1 MAMYDNNKYAWV
13 DFYMELAG
21 KLIPFADNRSAL
33 VEKIKAIFQKTEINL
48 PKLEEDGKVFDIDPF
63 TTFGLFNKGITDENR
78 IKIIS
83 AFAEEFS
90 IEAPIPTLF
99 KGIPVL
105 NNQKA
110 TFYYFK
116 NERKENDIDNLW
128 AVFLSAIEYA
138 DTKSSDSREK
148 LIQNFDAVLKQKGVR
163 WNITMGLYWIR
174 PMEYFNLDSKNRKFI
189 SRPKYTSQSFTDS
202 FPVKFKG
209 DGSDSMPSGQVYLE
223 ICENCK
229 AIISTGAYS
238 FKKLPELSAVAWET
252 ITEDEKNIKTIE
264 EREKHFREWLSGQ
277 QSASG
282 TKMTSSAI
290 SNNVKAIRE
299 ICSEITLE
307 EFPKIT
313 SLFSVTDLGLFYKIR
328 DAIMKHDD
336 YERINRDRHGNGFL
350 NSALTIWYEKYLKWL
365 DEGGAV
371 IESPDE
377 DWIPKISEFNPDLSA
392 DNYYELFKDENTV
405 KPAWL
410 DALYELYK
418 MPDQTATCKQMGNK
432 YGHMPS
438 HYISYLGSAAHNIVK
453 ETNIETAIIEGKEKY
468 WPVLFL
474 GKETTDKMMGNFL
487 WRMREPVKKAI
498 EMLIEEGRF
507 EQNEAEPKINYNQ
520 NMILCGPPGT
530 GKTYKS
536 IIYAVA
542 ICDHKPVNE
551 VEQEPYK
558 EILKRY
564 KRLADEGRVVLTTFH
579 QSYGYEEFIEGIK
592 PVLNADSIAY
602 KVEDG
607 IFKKFCNRA
616 KAARVQTSGNVNV
629 KKEPRIWGMLLGGTG
644 MTDLKEK
651 CFANNE
657 IRLGWNEVADEEVQ
671 EDFTTDS
678 KSSWNA
684 KHMVYDF
691 INTMEIGDIVVIEK
705 TKKSIDAIG
714 VVTGPYQ
721 YDKTDAKYSRSRSV
735 EWLVK
740 DIDQDIVQYL
750 PNGRKQLSRFSL
762 FSFDYIGIDAIT
774 EILNNNQAGLSIK
787 VEHETK
793 PCVFI
798 IDEINRGNISKIF
811 GELITLIE
819 DTKRAGAKE
828 AMEAVLPYSGDRFSV
843 PKNVYILGTMNTAD
857 RSIAL
862 IDTALRRRFKFIEM
876 RPESKVLT
884 DLGVGTLEADGMVLN
899 IAKMLDIMNERIE
912 YLYDRE
918 HTIGHAFFTKLKD
931 DCCIE
936 TLAKIFENEIIPLL
950 QEYFNEDYE
959 KIQLVL
965 GDNDKEEKFKFI
977 VDKEIK
983 LKEKFNGSP
992 DIDIP
997 EKSYTVNSE
1006 AFLKLNSY
1014 KLIGK
1019 GL

>member
-1 MAMYDNNKYAWV
+1 VNLIKPKGVGTLDKTANYDWVPFYKGLADALLQYKNNR
-13 DFYMELAG
+13 D
-21 KLIPFADNRSAL
+21 AL
-33 VEKIKAIFQKTEINL
+33 VTKVKKIYEQTNIKFPTLDKEGCFT
-48 PKLEEDGKVFDIDPF
+48 DIDPF
-63 TTFGLFNKGITDENR
+63 TFYGLFNKQLTSQNR
-78 IKIIS
+78 IAIIK
-83 AFAEEFS
+83 AIAELFD
-90 IEAPIPTLF
+90 IKAQVPTSF
-99 KGIPVL
+99 DGIPVVD
-105 NNQKA
+105 NRNA
-110 TFYYFK
+110 TYYRFIDTR
-116 NERKENDIDNLW
+116 EEHDIDDLW
-128 AVFLSAIEYA
+128 RLFETALAYSKQ
-138 DTKSSDSREK
+138 TSDINRSDFVTA
-148 LIQNFDAVLKQKGVR
+148 FDKVMHMFGSGNSK
-163 WNITMGLYWIR
+163 ITMGLYWFA
-174 PMEYFNLDSKNRKFI
+174 PDVFLNLDRRTIWYMYDSDLLPSDLKNELPKVDIKI
-189 SRPKYTSQSFTDS
+189 SAEK
-202 FPVKFKG
+202 
-209 DGSDSMPSGQVYLE
+209 YLE
-223 ICENCK
+223 IIEKVNQFFNRSDSK
-229 AIISTGAYS
+229 FKS
-238 FKKLPELSAVAWET
+238 FKELSLEAWWCSE
-252 ITEDEKNIKTIE
+252 EENKRIE
-264 EREKHFREWLSGQ
+264 EEKKKKQGQ
-277 QSASG
+277 KS
-282 TKMTSSAI
+282 
-290 SNNVKAIRE
+290 
-299 ICSEITLE
+299 
-307 EFPKIT
+307 
-313 SLFSVTDLGLFYKIR
+313 
-328 DAIMKHDD
+328 DD
-336 YERINRDRHGNGFL
+336 
-350 NSALTIWYEKYLKWL
+350 
-365 DEGGAV
+365 
-371 IESPDE
+371 
-377 DWIPKISEFNPDLSA
+377 DWIPKISEFNPGLSA
-392 DNYYELFKDENTV
+392 DNYYDLFKDENTV

-507 EQNEAEPKINYNQ
+507 EQNEAETKINYNQ
-520 NMILCGPPGT
+520 NMILYGPPGT

-542 ICDHKPVNE
+542 ICDHKAVNE
-551 VEQEPYK
+551 VEQEPYE
-558 EILKRY
+558 EILKQY
-564 KRLADEGRVVLTTFH
+564 KQLADEGRVVLTTFH

-592 PVLNADSIAY
+592 PVLNAGSIAY

-616 KAARVQTSGNVNV
+616 KAARVQTSGNVNM

-657 IRLGWNEVADEEVQ
+657 IRLGWSEVADDEVQ

-691 INTMEIGDIVVIEK
+691 INSMEIGDIVVIEK

-721 YDKTDAKYSRSRSV
+721 YDKADAKYSRSRSV

-750 PNGRKQLSRFSL
+750 PDGRKQLSRFSL

-819 DTKRAGAKE
+819 ETKRAGAKE
-828 AMEAVLPYSGDRFSV
+828 AMEAVLPYSGNRFSV

-965 GDNDKEEKFKFI
+965 GDNDKEEEFKFI
-977 VDKEIK
+977 VDKEVK
-983 LKEKFNGSP
+983 LKEKFNGSTE
-992 DIDIP
+992 IDIP

-1014 KLIGK
+1014 KLISK

>member
-1 MAMYDNNKYAWV
+1 MDGVKFAWV
-13 DFYMELAG
+13 KFYMELAG
-21 KLIPFADNRSAL
+21 KLMPFANNRSVL
-33 VEKIKAIFQKTEINL
+33 VEKIKAIFQKTGIDL
-48 PKLEEDGKVFDIDPF
+48 PKLEDEGKVFDIDPF

-90 IEAPIPTLF
+90 IVAPIPTVF

-110 TFYYFK
+110 TFYRFG
-116 NERKENDIDNLW
+116 NERNEHDIDNLW

-138 DTKSSDSREK
+138 DTKTSANREK
-148 LIQNFDAVLKQKGVR
+148 LIQNFDTVLQQKGIR
-163 WNITMGLYWIR
+163 WNITMGLYWTR
-174 PMEYFNLDSKNRKFI
+174 PLEYINLDSKNRKFI
-189 SRPKYTSQSFTDS
+189 SHPKYTLQSFTDL

-209 DGSDSMPSGQVYLE
+209 EASDTMPSGHDYLD

-229 AIISTGAYS
+229 AVISTGAYN
-238 FKKLPELSAVAWET
+238 FKNLPELSALAWET
-252 ITEDEKNIKTIE
+252 ITEEVSNIHTTD
-264 EREKHFREWLSGQ
+264 EREKNFKEWLSVQ
-277 QSASG
+277 QSAAG
-282 TKMTSSAI
+282 KKITPSAI
-290 SNNVKAIRE
+290 TNNVKAIRE

-313 SLFSVTDLGLFYKIR
+313 NLFTVTDLEMFYKIR
-328 DAIMKHDD
+328 DAIMKHPD
-336 YERINRDRHGNGFL
+336 YERINKEKHGNGYL

-365 DEGGAV
+365 EEGSGV
-371 IESPDE
+371 IETPD
-377 DWIPKISEFNPDLSA
+377 DGWIPKINEYDPGLTA
-392 DNYYELFKDENTV
+392 ENYYDLLKDENIV
-405 KPAWL
+405 KTTWL

-418 MPDQTATCKQMGNK
+418 MPGQTATCKQMGNV
-432 YGHMPS
+432 YGHLPS

-453 ETNIETAIIEGKEKY
+453 ETDIDTAIIDGKEKY

-474 GKETTDKMMGNFL
+474 GKDTTDKTQGNFL

-507 EQNEAEPKINYNQ
+507 EKEVTKAKTQYNH
-520 NMILCGPPGT
+520 NMILYGPPGT

-542 ICDHKPVNE
+542 ICDSKPVNE
-551 VEQEPYK
+551 VEKEPY
-558 EILKRY
+558 EETLKRY
-564 KRLADEGRVVLTTFH
+564 KRLEEEGRVVLTTFH

-592 PVLNADSIAY
+592 PVLDADSIAY
-602 KVEDG
+602 IVEDG

-616 KAARVQTSGNVNV
+616 KAARVQSSGNVNM
-629 KKEPRIWGMLLGGTG
+629 KEEPRIWGMLLGGTG
-644 MTDLKEK
+644 MTELKEK
-651 CFANNE
+651 CFTNNE
-657 IRLGWNEVADEEVQ
+657 IRLGWSEVADDEVQ

-684 KHMVYDF
+684 KHMVFDF
-691 INTMEIGDIVVIEK
+691 INSMEIGDIVVIEK
-705 TKKSIDAIG
+705 TNKTIDAIG
-714 VVTGPYQ
+714 VITGSYQ
-721 YDKTDAKYSRSRSV
+721 FDKSNEKYPRSRTV

-740 DIDQDIVQYL
+740 DIDQDMVRYL
-750 PNGRKQLSRFSL
+750 PSGRKQLSRFSL
-762 FSFDYIGIDAIT
+762 FSFDYIGMDAIT
-774 EILNNNQAGLSIK
+774 EILDNNQAGLSVK
-787 VEHETK
+787 VEHETR

-828 AMEAVLPYSGDRFSV
+828 AMEATLPYSGDPFSV
-843 PKNVYILGTMNTAD
+843 PNNVYILGTMNTAD

-884 DLGVGTLEADGMVLN
+884 ELGVGTLEADGMVLD
-899 IAKMLDIMNERIE
+899 IAKMLDVMNERIE

-918 HTIGHAFFTKLKD
+918 HTIGHAFFTKLKE

-965 GDNDKEEKFKFI
+965 GDNDKEEEYKFI

-997 EKSYTVNSE
+997 EKSYSVNSE

>member
-1 MAMYDNNKYAWV
+1 MDKPANYDWV
-13 DFYMELAG
+13 PFYTELADVLLPY
-21 KLIPFADNRSAL
+21 KNKRDAL
-33 VEKIKAIFQKTEINL
+33 VILVKEIYEKTEIKFPTL
-48 PKLEEDGKVFDIDPF
+48 DKEDCFTDIDPF
-63 TTFGLFNKGITDENR
+63 TFYGLFNKQLTPQNR
-78 IKIIS
+78 IAIIK
-83 AFAEEFS
+83 AIAE
-90 IEAPIPTLF
+90 LF
-99 KGIPVL
+99 DIKAQVPSSFDGIPVVD
-105 NNQKA
+105 NRNA
-110 TFYYFK
+110 TYYRFIDK
-116 NERKENDIDNLW
+116 REEHDIDDLW
-128 AVFLSAIEYA
+128 RLFETALAYA
-138 DTKSSDSREK
+138 KNVSDSNRSDFVTA
-148 LIQNFDAVLKQKGVR
+148 FDKVMHMYGGGNSK
-163 WNITMGLYWIR
+163 ITMGIYWIA
-174 PMEYFNLDSKNRKFI
+174 PDVFLNLDRRTIWYMYDSGLLRSELKNELPKVDVKI
-189 SRPKYTSQSFTDS
+189 SAEK
-202 FPVKFKG
+202 
-209 DGSDSMPSGQVYLE
+209 YLE
-223 ICENCK
+223 IIEKVNQFFK
-229 AIISTGAYS
+229 RSDSKFKS
-238 FKKLPELSAVAWET
+238 FKELSLEAWLRSE
-252 ITEDEKNIKTIE
+252 EENKRIE
-264 EREKHFREWLSGQ
+264 EEKKKKQEQNS
-277 QSASG
+277 
-282 TKMTSSAI
+282 
-290 SNNVKAIRE
+290 
-299 ICSEITLE
+299 
-307 EFPKIT
+307 
-313 SLFSVTDLGLFYKIR
+313 
-328 DAIMKHDD
+328 DD
-336 YERINRDRHGNGFL
+336 G
-350 NSALTIWYEKYLKWL
+350 
-365 DEGGAV
+365 
-371 IESPDE
+371 
-377 DWIPKISEFNPDLSA
+377 WIPTISEYNPGLTA
-392 DNYYELFKDENTV
+392 DNYYDLFKDENIV
-405 KPAWL
+405 KPTWL
-410 DALYELYK
+410 DALHELYK
-418 MPDQTATCKQMGNK
+418 MPGQMATCKQMGNE
-432 YGHMPS
+432 YGHLPS

-453 ETNIETAIIEGKEKY
+453 ETDIDTATIDGKEKY

-474 GKETTDKMMGNFL
+474 GKDTTDKTQGNFL
-487 WRMREPVKKAI
+487 WRMREQVKKAV

-507 EQNEAEPKINYNQ
+507 EQEVTEAKTQYDH
-520 NMILCGPPGT
+520 NMILYGPPGT

-542 ICDHKPVNE
+542 ICDNKPVNE
-551 VEQEPYK
+551 VEK
-558 EILKRY
+558 ESYEETLKRY
-564 KRLADEGRVVLTTFH
+564 KRFEEEGRVILTTFH

-592 PVLNADSIAY
+592 PVLNADTIAY

-616 KAARVQTSGNVNV
+616 KAARVQYSGNVNM
-629 KKEPRIWGMLLGGTG
+629 KEEPRIWGMLLGGTG

-657 IRLGWNEVADEEVQ
+657 IRLGWSEVADDEVQ
-671 EDFTTDS
+671 EDFATDS

-691 INTMEIGDIVVIEK
+691 INSMEIGDIVVIEK

-714 VVTGPYQ
+714 VVTGSYK
-721 YDKTDAKYSRSRSV
+721 YDKTNEKYPRSRSV

-750 PNGRKQLSRFSL
+750 PSGRKQLSRFSL
-762 FSFDYIGIDAIT
+762 FSFDYIGMDAIT

-828 AMEAVLPYSGDRFSV
+828 AMEAVLPYSGEPFSV

-862 IDTALRRRFKFIEM
+862 IDTALRRRFRFIEM

-884 DLGVGTLEADGMVLN
+884 DLGVGTLEADGMVLD
-899 IAKMLDIMNERIE
+899 IAKMLDVMNERIE

-965 GDNDKEEKFKFI
+965 GDNGKEEEFKFV

-997 EKSYTVNSE
+997 EKSYSVNSE

-1014 KLIGK
+1014 KLIGE